1 MARRTKEEAQA
12 TRTQLLDTAEVV
24 FREKGV
30 SRTSLADI
38 ASAAGVTR
46 GAIYWH
52 FENKADLFVAMC
64 DRATLPLETLFAS
77 IADPDLADPLGK
89 LREGCIEV
97 LRQAEQ
103 DQRCRRVFEI
113 LNFKC
118 EFVDDL
124 APTMLRRKECRQGA
138 KDIIE
143 SNLKRAIECGQI
155 ASVTDIRRA
164 AVGLF
169 SYIDGLIINWS
180 MEPDSYSLAEQAG
193 ALLDIYIDGL
203 RQRRPHG
210 SESCRSEG
218 H

>member
-12 TRTQLLDTAEVV
+12 TRTQLLDTAELV

-38 ASAAGVTR
+38 ATAAGVTR

-64 DRATLPLETLFAS
+64 DRATLPLEAMFGR
-77 IADPDLADPLGK
+77 LADPELLDPLAK
-89 LREGCIEV
+89 LRESIIEV

-143 SNLKRAIECGQI
+143 RNLKMAVERGQI
-155 ASVTDIRRA
+155 PAETDIRRA
-164 AVGLF
+164 AIGLF
-169 SYIDGLIINWS
+169 SYIDGLIVNWS
-180 MEPDSYSLAEQAG
+180 MEPESYSLAAEAG
-193 ALLDIYIDGL
+193 DMIDIYLEGL
-203 RQRRPHG
+203 RRHMAGRD
-210 SESCRSEG
+210 
-218 H
+218 

>member
-1 MARRTKEEAQA
+1 MARRTKAEAQE
-12 TRTQLLDTAEVV
+12 TRTQLLDTAEAV

-30 SRTSLADI
+30 SRTTLTDI

-64 DRATLPLETLFAS
+64 DRATLPLETMFDS
-77 IADPDLADPLGK
+77 VADPDLPDPLAK
-89 LREGCIEV
+89 LREGCVEV
-97 LRQAEQ
+97 LRRAEQ

-143 SNLKRAIECGQI
+143 QNLQLAIERGQI
-155 ASVTDIRRA
+155 PVTTDVHRA
-164 AVGLF
+164 AIGLF

-180 MEPDSYSLAEQAG
+180 MESESYSLAEQAG
-193 ALLDIYIDGL
+193 ALVDIYLDGL
-203 RQRRPHG
+203 RK
-210 SESCRSEG
+210 
-218 H
+218 

>member
-1 MARRTKEEAQA
+1 MARRTKEDAQA
-12 TRTQLLDTAEVV
+12 TRTHLLDTAEVV

-38 ASAAGVTR
+38 AS
-46 GAIYWH
+46 YWH

-64 DRATLPLETLFAS
+64 DRATLPLETMFDSVA
-77 IADPDLADPLGK
+77 APDLADPLAK

-138 KDIIE
+138 KEIIE
-143 SNLKRAIECGQI
+143 RNLRLAIERGQI
-155 ASVTDIRRA
+155 PPQTDLRRA
-164 AVGLF
+164 AIGLF

-180 MEPDSYSLAEQAG
+180 MEPDSYSLAEQAR
-193 ALLDIYIDGL
+193 ALIDIFIEGL
-203 RQRRPHG
+203 RRRVT
-210 SESCRSEG
+210 S
-218 H
+218 

>member
-52 FENKADLFVAMC
+52 FENKVDLFVAMC
-64 DRATLPLETLFAS
+64 DRATLPLEALFAS
-77 IADPDLADPLGK
+77 VADPELPDPMAK

-97 LRQAEQ
+97 LQQAEQ

-138 KDIIE
+138 KAIIE
-143 SNLKRAIECGQI
+143 SNLKLAIERGQI
-155 ASVTDIRRA
+155 PHQTDVRRA
-164 AVGLF
+164 AIGLF
-169 SYIDGLIINWS
+169 SYIDGLIVNWS
-180 MEPDSYSLAEQAG
+180 MEPDSYSLAAEAG
-193 ALLDIYIDGL
+193 AMIDIYLDGL
-203 RQRRPHG
+203 R
-210 SESCRSEG
+210 RSTP
-218 H
+218 

>member
-30 SRTSLADI
+30 SRTTLADI

-77 IADPDLADPLGK
+77 VAAPDLDDPLAK
-89 LREGCIEV
+89 LREGCLEV
-97 LRQAEQ
+97 LRQAEE

-138 KDIIE
+138 KAIIE
-143 SNLKRAIECGQI
+143 RNLQLAIECGQI
-155 ASVTDIRRA
+155 PSGTDVKRA
-164 AVGLF
+164 AIGLF
-169 SYIDGLIINWS
+169 SYVDGLIVNWS

-193 ALLDIYIDGL
+193 ALLDIFLAGL
-203 RQRRPHG
+203 RK
-210 SESCRSEG
+210 
-218 H
+218 

>member
-1 MARRTKEEAQA
+1 MPRRTKEEAQA

-38 ASAAGVTR
+38 ANAAGVTR

-52 FENKADLFVAMC
+52 FENKADLFVAMV
-64 DRATLPLETLFAS
+64 DRATLPLETMFGSLT
-77 IADPDLADPLGK
+77 DPNLVDPLAL
-89 LREGCIEV
+89 LRESSIDV
-97 LRQAEQ
+97 LRLTEQ

-138 KDIIE
+138 KAVIE
-143 SNLKRAIECGQI
+143 QNLALAIKRGQI
-155 ASVTDIRRA
+155 SPTTDIRRA
-164 AVGLF
+164 AIGLF
-169 SYIDGLIINWS
+169 CYIDGLIVNWS
-180 MEPDSYSLAEQAG
+180 MEPESYSLAEQAG
-193 ALLDIYIDGL
+193 ALIDIYLDGL
-203 RQRRPHG
+203 RA
-210 SESCRSEG
+210 CRLENSTRSG
-218 H
+218 

>member
-1 MARRTKEEAQA
+1 MARRTKEDAQA

-64 DRATLPLETLFAS
+64 DRATLPLETMFDS
-77 IADPDLADPLGK
+77 VADPDLTDPLGK
-89 LREGCIEV
+89 LRDGCIEV

-124 APTMLRRKECRQGA
+124 APTMLRRKECRHSA
-138 KDIIE
+138 KAIIE
-143 SNLKRAIECGQI
+143 RNLQLAIERDQI
-155 ASVTDIRRA
+155 QPDTDICRA
-164 AVGLF
+164 AIGLF

-180 MEPDSYSLAEQAG
+180 MEPDIYSLAEQAG
-193 ALLDIYIDGL
+193 ALIDIYLNGL
-203 RQRRPHG
+203 RK
-210 SESCRSEG
+210 
-218 H
+218 

>member
-64 DRATLPLETLFAS
+64 DRATLPLETMFDS
-77 IADPDLADPLGK
+77 VADPELPDPLTK

-138 KDIIE
+138 KAIIE
-143 SNLKRAIECGQI
+143 RNLALAIERGQI
-155 ASVTDIRRA
+155 PPATDTRRA
-164 AVGLF
+164 AIGLF

-193 ALLDIYIDGL
+193 ALIDIFLDGL
-203 RQRRPHG
+203 RNGR
-210 SESCRSEG
+210 
-218 H
+218 

>member
-1 MARRTKEEAQA
+1 MPRRTKEDAQA

-30 SRTSLADI
+30 SRTTLADI

-77 IADPDLADPLGK
+77 VADLELSDPLAK
-89 LREGCIEV
+89 LREGCIDV

-138 KDIIE
+138 KAIIE
-143 SNLKRAIECGQI
+143 SNLKLAIERGQI
-155 ASVTDIRRA
+155 PPDTQVRRA
-164 AVGLF
+164 AIGLF

-193 ALLDIYIDGL
+193 ALIDIYLDGL
-203 RQRRPHG
+203 RRK
-210 SESCRSEG
+210 
-218 H
+218 

>member
-12 TRTQLLDTAEVV
+12 TRTQLLDTAEIV

-30 SRTSLADI
+30 SRTTLADI
-38 ASAAGVTR
+38 ANSAGVTR

-52 FENKADLFVAMC
+52 FENKADLFLAMC
-64 DRATLPLETLFAS
+64 DRATLPLEIMFDSMA
-77 IADPDLADPLGK
+77 APDLADPLAK

-124 APTMLRRKECRQGA
+124 APTMLRRKECRLSA
-138 KDIIE
+138 KAIIE
-143 SNLKRAIECGQI
+143 QNLTLAIDRGQI
-155 ASVTDIRRA
+155 PATTDVHRA
-164 AVGLF
+164 AIGLF

-180 MEPDSYSLAEQAG
+180 MEADSYSLAEQAG
-193 ALLDIYIDGL
+193 ELIDIFLNGL
-203 RQRRPHG
+203 RK
-210 SESCRSEG
+210 
-218 H
+218 

>member
-1 MARRTKEEAQA
+1 MARRTKEDAQA

-64 DRATLPLETLFAS
+64 DRATLPLETMFDCV
-77 IADPDLADPLGK
+77 ADPALPDPLAK

-143 SNLKRAIECGQI
+143 RNLQLAIERGQI
-155 ASVTDIRRA
+155 PPETHLRRA
-164 AVGLF
+164 AIGLF

-193 ALLDIYIDGL
+193 ALIDIYLAGL
-203 RQRRPHG
+203 R
-210 SESCRSEG
+210 SAAAK
-218 H
+218 

>member
-12 TRTQLLDTAEVV
+12 TRTLLLDTAELV

-30 SRTSLADI
+30 SQTTLGDI

-64 DRATLPLETLFAS
+64 DRATLPLEAMFGSVA
-77 IADPDLADPLGK
+77 APDLVDPLGK

-118 EFVDDL
+118 EFVDEL

-138 KDIIE
+138 REVIE
-143 SNLKRAIECGQI
+143 RNLALAIECGQI
-155 ASVTDIRRA
+155 PADTVVRRA
-164 AVGLF
+164 AIGLF
-169 SYIDGLIINWS
+169 AYIDGLIINWS
-180 MEPDSYSLAEQAG
+180 MEPDSYSLAAQAG
-193 ALLDIYIDGL
+193 ELVDIYLNGL
-203 RQRRPHG
+203 RG
-210 SESCRSEG
+210 
-218 H
+218 

>member
-1 MARRTKEEAQA
+1 MPRRTKEEAQA

-30 SRTSLADI
+30 SRTSLSDI
-38 ASAAGVTR
+38 ANAAGVTR

-64 DRATLPLETLFAS
+64 DRATLPLETLFGS
-77 IADPDLADPLGK
+77 VADPDLPDPLAK
-89 LREGCIEV
+89 LREGCLEV

-138 KDIIE
+138 KAIIE
-143 SNLKRAIECGQI
+143 RNLQLAIERGQI
-155 ASVTDIRRA
+155 PPDTDVRRA
-164 AVGLF
+164 AIGLF
-169 SYIDGLIINWS
+169 SYVDGLIVNWS

-193 ALLDIYIDGL
+193 ALIDIFLAGL
-203 RQRRPHG
+203 RK
-210 SESCRSEG
+210 
-218 H
+218 

>member
-1 MARRTKEEAQA
+1 MARRTKEEAQE

-38 ASAAGVTR
+38 ASAAGLTR

-64 DRATLPLETLFAS
+64 DRATLPLETMFDSVAAL
-77 IADPDLADPLGK
+77 DLADPLAK

-118 EFVDDL
+118 EFVDEL

-138 KDIIE
+138 KAIIE
-143 SNLKRAIECGQI
+143 RNLKLAIERGQI
-155 ASVTDIRRA
+155 PSTTDIRRA
-164 AVGLF
+164 AIGLF

-193 ALLDIYIDGL
+193 PLMDIYIDGL
-203 RQRRPHG
+203 RQRTA
-210 SESCRSEG
+210 S
-218 H
+218 

>member
-12 TRTQLLDTAEVV
+12 TRTLLLDTAEFV

-30 SRTSLADI
+30 SQTTLGDI

-64 DRATLPLETLFAS
+64 DRATLPLEAMFGS
-77 IADPDLADPLGK
+77 LADPELPDPLAR
-89 LREGCIEV
+89 LRDGCIEV

-118 EFVDDL
+118 EFVDEL

-143 SNLKRAIECGQI
+143 RNLGLAILRGQI
-155 ASVTDIRRA
+155 PPDTQVRQA
-164 AVGLF
+164 AIGLF
-169 SYIDGLIINWS
+169 AYIDGLIINWS
-180 MEPDSYSLAEQAG
+180 MEPDSYSLAEEAG
-193 ALLDIYIDGL
+193 ALIDIYLDGL
-203 RQRRPHG
+203 RK
-210 SESCRSEG
+210 
-218 H
+218 

>member
-1 MARRTKEEAQA
+1 MPRRTKQEAQE

-77 IADPDLADPLGK
+77 IADPDVDDPLAK

-118 EFVDDL
+118 EFVDEL

-138 KDIIE
+138 KEIIE
-143 SNLKRAIECGQI
+143 RNLNLAIERGQI
-155 ASVTDIRRA
+155 PPDTDIRRA
-164 AVGLF
+164 AIGLF

-180 MEPDSYSLAEQAG
+180 MEQGSYSLAEQAG
-193 ALLDIYIDGL
+193 ALVDIYLDGL
-203 RQRRPHG
+203 RSKPRHRPAD
-210 SESCRSEG
+210 EVNA
-218 H
+218 

>member
-1 MARRTKEEAQA
+1 MARRTKEAAQA

-38 ASAAGVTR
+38 ATAAGVTR

-77 IADPDLADPLGK
+77 VADPDVADPVAK
-89 LREGCIEV
+89 LRAGCIEV

-138 KDIIE
+138 KAIIE
-143 SNLKRAIECGQI
+143 RNLALAIARGQI
-155 ASVTDIRRA
+155 PPQTDIRRA
-164 AVGLF
+164 AIGLF
-169 SYIDGLIINWS
+169 AYIDGLIINWS

-193 ALLDIYIDGL
+193 ALIDIYLDGL
-203 RQRRPHG
+203 RRRGP
-210 SESCRSEG
+210 
-218 H
+218 